1 MVKMLSADMWTDTL
15 PRVTAATLSGVFV
28 FRTVKL
34 VELRSRFGARGLRFQ
49 STLSRKKKKKKKRN
63 AVNKKKKSSALSSC
77 KVWGWGGR
85 SRGDVEARVEG
96 KCCTRAGR
104 VSSASVFFP
113 SQPTESYDRTCVPSC
128 VAFTCSPGTEV

>member
-15 PRVTAATLSGVFV
+15 PRVTAATLNGVFV

-49 STLSRKKKKKKKRN
+49 STLSRKKKKKKRN
-63 AVNKKKKSSALSSC
+63 AVIKKKNSSALSSC
-77 KVWGWGGR
+77 KVWRKGW
-85 SRGDVEARVEG
+85 RGAEVTWEARVEG

-128 VAFTCSPGTEV
+128 VAFTCSPGTEA